1 MSQYFINKM
10 EKAPDRHVVILL
22 LSAAFILAQFI
33 VELILVSFLI
43 NVAPSVGTFLY
54 GAKWVPTVI
63 HVTITVIL
71 LWYAGTCG
79 DHYCKQMT
87 KNNLKK

>member
-1 MSQYFINKM
+1 M

-43 NVAPSVGTFLY
+43 NVFPPVGTFLY
-54 GAKWVPTVI
+54 GTKWIPTVI
-63 HVTITVIL
+63 HMTLTVIL

-79 DHYCKQMT
+79 DHYCRHMK
-87 KNNLKK
+87 KNDLKK